1 MRWRNVLC
9 AGGLIVGVTA
19 VVSPPA
25 GATTS
30 TAGDATYVVLATTPD
45 SMGAAEQSVRAAG
58 GVVVGR
64 NNAVGMLTV
73 RAQGGGAFADQ
84 IATSMAVS
92 GVAENKAIGRSPKQL
107 DVADDATASSAVADS
122 SGDGDA
128 AKPAETYGD
137 LQWDMKLIGATP
149 DGSYQEEKGNHGVTV
164 GIIDSGVDGK
174 HPDIAPNFSKKLS
187 RNFVTDI
194 PAIDGPCEVASCI
207 DPVDQDDSGHGTHVA
222 GIIGAALNG
231 RGTSGVAPKVR
242 LVNIRAGQ
250 DSGFFFLDSTINA
263 LTYAGDAGINVVN
276 MSFFTDPW
284 LFNCAANPADSAA
297 EQLEQRTII
306 EATQR
311 ALEYAHRKGV
321 VLVAALGNEGTDI
334 GHPTI
339 DTTSPD
345 TDVTGD
351 GAPKTRTVDNSC
363 LIMPNEGVHVIG
375 VSAIGPSTRLSFYSN
390 YGIEQTEVSAPGG
403 DSRDKGTGLANP
415 ANRVLSTY
423 SRAGA
428 FDRGFIDAAGNPNAT
443 GRAKLE
449 CKDGVCGYYAYEQG
463 TSMASPH
470 AAGVAALIVSK
481 FGHEGRG
488 DRVVMDPDAV
498 QRILFR
504 TATKAPCPAVNPAV
518 YPDTPAFTPF
528 CETAVDHNGFYGHGI
543 VSAVN
548 AVKDD
553 HGDGDHGR
561 D

>member
-19 VVSPPA
+19 VASPPA
-25 GATTS
+25 GAATS

-45 SMGAAEQSVRAAG
+45 SMAAAEQSVRAAG

-73 RAQGGGAFADQ
+73 RAQGGGAFANE
-84 IATSMAVS
+84 IATSAAVT
-92 GVAENKAIGRSPKQL
+92 GVAENKAIGRSPKDL
-107 DVADDATASSAVADS
+107 DVADDATATSDSADS
-122 SGDGDA
+122 SGHDDA
-128 AKPAETYGD
+128 AKPSETYGD
-137 LQWDMKLIGATP
+137 LQWDMKLIGATA
-149 DGSYQEEKGNHGVTV
+149 DGSYKEEKGKRGVTV
-164 GIIDSGVDGK
+164 GIIDTGVDGK

-194 PAIDGPCEVASCI
+194 PAIDGPCEFASCV
-207 DPVDQDDSGHGTHVA
+207 DPVDHDDGGHGTHVA
-222 GIIGAALNG
+222 GTIGAALNG
-231 RGTSGVAPKVR
+231 RGISGVAPKVT

-250 DSGFFFLDSTINA
+250 DSGFFFLSETINA
-263 LTYAGDAGINVVN
+263 LTYSGDAGINVVN

-321 VLVAALGNEGTDI
+321 VLVAALGNNQIDL
-334 GHPTI
+334 GHPTT
-339 DTTSPD
+339 DTISPD
-345 TDVTGD
+345 FPD
-351 GAPKTRTVDNSC
+351 GTARTRTVDNSC
-363 LIMPNEGVHVIG
+363 LVMPNEGVHVIG

-390 YGIEQTEVSAPGG
+390 YGIEQTDVSAPGG
-403 DSRDKGTGLANP
+403 DSRDKATGLANP

-423 SRAGA
+423 SREGA

-481 FGHEGRG
+481 FGEEGRG
-488 DRVVMDPDAV
+488 DRVVMDPDKV
-498 QRILFR
+498 QRILFA

-528 CETAVDHNGFYGHGI
+528 CETAVDQNGFYGHGI

-548 AVKDD
+548 AVNDD
-553 HGDGDHGR
+553 RGDGDHGH

>member
-19 VVSPPA
+19 VVAPPA
-25 GATTS
+25 GAATNV
-30 TAGDATYVVLATTPD
+30 AGDATYVVLATTPD

-64 NNAVGMLTV
+64 NTAVGMLTV
-73 RAQGGGAFADQ
+73 RAGSGGAFADQ
-84 IATSMAVS
+84 IATSAAVS
-92 GVAENKAIGRSPKQL
+92 GVAENKAIGRSPKEL
-107 DVADDATASSAVADS
+107 DVADDAAASSAAADS
-122 SGDGDA
+122 SGDGEA
-128 AKPAETYGD
+128 PKPAETYGD
-137 LQWDMKLIGATP
+137 LQWDMKLIGATA
-149 DGSYQEEKGNHGVTV
+149 DGSYKEEKGNHHVTV
-164 GIIDSGVDGK
+164 GIIDTGIDGK

-187 RNFVTDI
+187 RNFVKDI
-194 PAIDGPCEVASCI
+194 PAIDGPCEVASCV
-207 DPVDQDDSGHGTHVA
+207 DPVDQDDGGHGTHVA

-231 RGTSGVAPKVR
+231 RGISGVAPKVT

-321 VLVAALGNEGTDI
+321 VLVAALGNEGIDI

-339 DTTSPD
+339 DNTSPD
-345 TDVTGD
+345 FPA
-351 GAPKTRTVDNSC
+351 GANRSRTVDNSC

-375 VSAIGPSTRLSFYSN
+375 VSAIGPSTRLSFYSS
-390 YGIEQTEVSAPGG
+390 YGIEQTDVSAPGG
-403 DSRDKGTGLANP
+403 DSRDNGTGLANP

-428 FDRGFIDAAGNPNAT
+428 FGRGFIDAAGNPVT
-443 GRAKLE
+443 TGPLVGRAKLE

-481 FGHEGRG
+481 FGGERRG
-488 DRVVMDPDAV
+488 DRFVMDPDAV
-498 QRILFR
+498 ARILFR

-518 YPDTPAFTPF
+518 YPDTPAFSPF
-528 CETAVDHNGFYGHGI
+528 CETAVDQNGFYGHGI

-548 AVKDD
+548 AVNDD
-553 HGDGDHGR
+553 R